1 MRTMFRQF
9 SLLCVALM
17 MTTSVYA
24 HPGHNHAQLSLSE
37 LFVHML
43 VWGGVLAM
51 LGTGVWLLM
60 RVGRRLSNPQR
71 CKVKKE

>member
-1 MRTMFRQF
+1 MKSTFRQL
-9 SLLCVALM
+9 SLLLFTLVP
-17 MTTSVYA
+17 TTSVYA

-51 LGTGVWLLM
+51 LGAAVWLLM
-60 RVGRRLSNPQR
+60 RVGHRLNNPRR
-71 CKVKKE
+71 CKVKK